1 MRLFQR
7 LADDIATQIRA
18 GTLRPGER
26 IPSVREISRE
36 RTLSTATVVRAYE
49 WLEGQGFIETRPR
62 SGFYVSTQW
71 KTPGSVAPGRAA
83 PASRVTRSTLVD
95 VSELVFEVLES
106 VRDRQLT
113 PFGSAFPSPLLFP
126 MTRLARCL
134 SLGARQMDQWGT
146 LDDLPPGSLELR
158 RQIAR
163 RYLRSGARVAP
174 EEIVITS
181 GALEALN
188 LSLQILT
195 RPGDIVAVES
205 PTFYG
210 CLQAI
215 EALRLRVL
223 EIPSHPQHGVD
234 VGAFAAALKRHP
246 IRACWL
252 MANFQ
257 NPLGALVPDERK
269 RELVELLN
277 KHDIPIIEDDVYAEL
292 FFGRQRPQPLKAFDR
307 KGLVLNCNSFSK
319 SLAPGYRVG
328 WVAAGRFAT
337 ALQRR
342 KLMSSLST
350 SAPAQDAIA
359 LYLREGGYERHLSSL
374 RRALARQQATA
385 LESLARHLPADVRIS
400 RPDGGYFLWLEL
412 PESHDAIEIHRRAL
426 EQGFSVAPGPI
437 FSARRAFHHCLRLN
451 YGHPWTPA
459 AENAMRALG
468 KLLSQPQLSSSAAAR

>member
-1 MRLFQR
+1 MKLFER
-7 LADDIATQIRA
+7 LADDIATQIRT
-18 GTLRPGER
+18 GTLSLGER
-26 IPSVREISRE
+26 IPSVREIARD

-71 KTPGSVAPGRAA
+71 KNPTSAVERTSAPRT
-83 PASRVTRSTLVD
+83 TRVD

-106 VRDRQLT
+106 VRDRHLV

-134 SLGARQMDQWGT
+134 SQGARRMDQWGT
-146 LDDLPPGSLELR
+146 LDDLSPGSLELR

-163 RYLRSGARVAP
+163 RYVRSGARVAP
-174 EEIVITS
+174 EEIIITS

-205 PTFYG
+205 PAFYG

-223 EIPSHPQHGVD
+223 EIPSHPRYGVD

-252 MANFQ
+252 MTNFQ

-269 RELVELLN
+269 RELMQLLDQ
-277 KHDIPIIEDDVYAEL
+277 HDIPVIEDDVYAEL
-292 FFGRQRPQPLKAFDR
+292 FFGRHRPKPLKAFDR
-307 KGLVLNCNSFSK
+307 KGLVLNCGSFSK

-328 WVAAGRFAT
+328 WVAAGRFAA

-359 LYLREGGYERHLSSL
+359 LYLREGGYERHLSGL
-374 RRALARQQATA
+374 RRSLARQQSAA
-385 LESLARHLPADVRIS
+385 LESLARHLPPGVRIT
-400 RPDGGYFLWLEL
+400 PPEGGYFLWLEL

-426 EQGFSVAPGPI
+426 EQGFSLAPGPI
-437 FSARRAFHHCLRLN
+437 FSPRRAFRHCLRLN
-451 YGHPWTPA
+451 YGHPWGPTSA
-459 AENAMRALG
+459 NATRALG
-468 KLLSQPQLSSSAAAR
+468 KLLRQDQSSSAAAR

>member
-7 LADDIATQIRA
+7 LADDIAAQIRA

-62 SGFYVSTQW
+62 SGFYVSAQW
-71 KTPGSVAPGRAA
+71 KTPASAPTGRTAVAP
-83 PASRVTRSTLVD
+83 RVTRSTRVD

-106 VRDRQLT
+106 VRDRQLV

-134 SLGARQMDQWGT
+134 SLGARRMDQWGT

-205 PTFYG
+205 PAFYG

-215 EALRLRVL
+215 EALSLRVL
-223 EIPSHPQHGVD
+223 EIPTHPRHGVD
-234 VGAFAAALKRHP
+234 VGAFAEALKRHP

-252 MANFQ
+252 MTNFQ

-269 RELVELLN
+269 HELVELLN

-292 FFGRQRPQPLKAFDR
+292 FFGRQRPKPLKAFDR

-328 WVAAGRFAT
+328 WVAAGRFAA

-359 LYLREGGYERHLSSL
+359 LYLRDGGYERHLSSL
-374 RRALARQQATA
+374 RRALAGQQASM
-385 LESLARHLPADVRIS
+385 LESLARHLPKDMRIA
-400 RPDGGYFLWLEL
+400 RPEGGYFLWLEM
-412 PESHDAIEIHRRAL
+412 PGSQDAIEIHRGAL
-426 EQGFSVAPGPI
+426 EHGFSIAPGPI
-437 FSARRAFHHCLRLN
+437 FSARRAFRHCLRLN

-459 AENAMRALG
+459 AENATRALG
-468 KLLSQPQLSSSAAAR
+468 KLLNQPQLSSAAAR

>member
-1 MRLFQR
+1 MKLFER
-7 LADDIATQIRA
+7 LAEDIATQIRT
-18 GTLRPGER
+18 GTLRLGER
-26 IPSVREISRE
+26 IPSVREIARD

-49 WLEGQGFIETRPR
+49 WLEAQGFIETRPR
-62 SGFYVSTQW
+62 SGFYVSAQW
-71 KTPGSVAPGRAA
+71 KSPSSAIERTSAA
-83 PASRVTRSTLVD
+83 RITRSTRVD

-106 VRDRQLT
+106 VRDRRLM

-134 SLGARQMDQWGT
+134 SQGARRMDQWGT
-146 LDDLPPGSLELR
+146 LDDLSPGSLELR

-174 EEIVITS
+174 EEIIITS

-205 PTFYG
+205 PAFYG

-223 EIPSHPQHGVD
+223 EIPSHPRHGVD
-234 VGAFAAALKRHP
+234 VGAFAAALERHP

-252 MANFQ
+252 MTNFQ

-269 RELVELLN
+269 TELMQLLD
-277 KHDIPIIEDDVYAEL
+277 KHDIPVIEDDVYAEL
-292 FFGRQRPQPLKAFDR
+292 FFGRHRPKPLKAFDR
-307 KGLVLNCNSFSK
+307 KGLVLNCGSFSK

-328 WVAAGRFAT
+328 WVAAGRFAA

-359 LYLREGGYERHLSSL
+359 LYLREGGYERHLSGL
-374 RRALARQQATA
+374 RRSLAEQQAAA
-385 LESLARHLPADVRIS
+385 LESLTRHLPPGIRIT
-400 RPDGGYFLWLEL
+400 PPEGGYFLWLEL
-412 PESHDAIEIHRRAL
+412 PETHDAIEIHHRAL
-426 EQGFSVAPGPI
+426 EQGFSIAPGPI
-437 FSARRAFHHCLRLN
+437 FSPRRAFRHCLRLN
-451 YGHPWTPA
+451 YGHPWSPT
-459 AENAMRALG
+459 AENAARALG
-468 KLLSQPQLSSSAAAR
+468 KLLS